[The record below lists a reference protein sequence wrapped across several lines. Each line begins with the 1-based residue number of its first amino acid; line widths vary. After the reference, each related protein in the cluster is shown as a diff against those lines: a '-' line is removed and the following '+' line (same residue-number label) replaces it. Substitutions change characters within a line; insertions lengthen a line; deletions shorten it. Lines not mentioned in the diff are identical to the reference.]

1 MSRMKDKKRAKR
13 SSTLRIPGMK
23 DVEGKIRL
31 PEGEYLVKVHEVTEE
46 RGPAA
51 PYFKWKL
58 MVAEGPKKGGILYFN
73 TSLAVQALWNLRSL
87 LEALGV
93 DVPDDETEM
102 DTDDFLGKEMMV
114 SVEHESY
121 EGKKQSKI
129 ADFWPVGDGERD
141 EEVEDDGEDEGDAE
155 EEKPRGK
162 GRRAEKRRA
171 AKAAKEDDDDEDSEG
186 DDGDEEEKESPKSR
200 RAARRGAEGN
210 GKKSSSKKK
219 SSLTQDEVQD
229 MSADELADVVSEHEL
244 EVDLDDLPTLRKQRA
259 AVIDALDDAGLIAE

>member
-46 RGPAA
+46 EGTAA

-102 DTDDFLGKEMMV
+102 DTDDFLGREMMV

-129 ADFWPVGDGERD
+129 ADFWPVGDGEKRC
-141 EEVEDDGEDEGDAE
+141 GS
-155 EEKPRGK
+155 R
-162 GRRAEKRRA
+162 GRRRRRGRRRGERSHAARAAGRRSAAQRRQQRRMTTTRIAKAMTGTRRRKSRPKSPAELLAVVQKAMARSRAPRRRA
-171 AKAAKEDDDDEDSEG
+171 A
-186 DDGDEEEKESPKSR
+186 
-200 RAARRGAEGN
+200 
-210 GKKSSSKKK
+210 
-219 SSLTQDEVQD
+219 
-229 MSADELADVVSEHEL
+229 
-244 EVDLDDLPTLRKQRA
+244 
-259 AVIDALDDAGLIAE
+259 